1 MNLNYVDAYSLLNI
15 AESKYNNFKV
25 NNVDIRFGQVLWT
38 VLPESVLKSIVNTE
52 YDFYELSNKNDVVEL
67 FLKGCVE

>member
-1 MNLNYVDAYSLLNI
+1 MKLNYIDAYSLLNI

-25 NNVDIRFGQVLWT
+25 DNVNIRFGQVLWT

-52 YDFYELSNKNDVVEL
+52 FDFYELSNKNEVIGLFFKGGVE
-67 FLKGCVE
+67 